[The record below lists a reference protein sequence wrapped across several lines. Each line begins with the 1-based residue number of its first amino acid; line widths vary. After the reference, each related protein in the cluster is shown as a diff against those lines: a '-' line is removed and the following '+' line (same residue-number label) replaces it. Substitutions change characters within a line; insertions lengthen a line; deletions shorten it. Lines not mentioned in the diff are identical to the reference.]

1 MNSVQPLP
9 STSLLEA
16 YSLTYDQKTLAQ
28 SEEDPTSQTPRLH
41 QAIAQNQTAQTIASL
56 ISTKRESLFER
67 DSENHRLSP
76 LSVAII
82 YARRDITNLLLQEL
96 SSINSD
102 DPNAKAV
109 SSSDSHAPSER
120 GLSSLLKMQDAFGFT
135 PLHHAAL
142 QQDTR
147 TLDQLV
153 QKVDRASQHCLQ
165 QIRCNFGG
173 TYTDILKI
181 VSLPSSDNST
191 ETCSYQG
198 SPLTQE
204 AFQKMTGAIYSR
216 AVYIDPELLLRFHT
230 GKQPIISMAPVLPPA
245 FFTEEKQRQLQ
256 ENEDSLTLIEEDPS
270 IGIGCSPTNPLP
282 KQQLIGLFAG
292 EKTIR
297 SANREI
303 YSITFTTGQRVRNL
317 IAYVNDGPPN
327 CKLLELQNF
336 RGLPRV
342 SVLCS
347 LRDITAHENLY
358 LFYGSPHALRIGRYV
373 LTEDMLK
380 NYRLFFA
387 DKNLQKTF
395 ERLSDLYEAL
405 YCQEMLDHV
414 VTTFPVLLVLN
425 LKNILKFQESIDF
438 LKDSKV
444 DDFYETRFSHTTALD
459 SFVLDEIEQ
468 FITRFPQYKELP
480 LQFTHKQSA
489 SSLRNM
495 AGFALR
501 KICTESLS
509 VPVDRQLQIFMH
521 LTDAFFEMKE
531 TQDVFSEYDLQ
542 DYQSLPKSMQ
552 EAVKQWIMAHQK
564 APAIGA
570 KQLEQLSILKK
581 RIDAL

>member
-82 YARRDITNLLLQEL
+82 YARRDITQLLLQEPL
-96 SSINSD
+96 QDPQITAMSSPDSQA
-102 DPNAKAV
+102 PCENA
-109 SSSDSHAPSER
+109 
-120 GLSSLLKMQDAFGFT
+120 LFSLLKMQDAFGFT

-153 QKVDRASQHCLQ
+153 QKVDQASQCCLQ

-181 VSLPSSDNST
+181 VSPPSLADST
-191 ETCSYQG
+191 QSCSYQG
-198 SPLTQE
+198 SPLSRE

-216 AVYIDPELLLRFHT
+216 AVHIRPELLLRFHT
-230 GKQPIISMAPVLPPA
+230 GKEPILSVAPVLPSA

-256 ENEDSLTLIEEDPS
+256 ENEDSLTLVKEDPN
-270 IGIGCSPTNPLP
+270 IGVGCAPTKLLP

-292 EKTIR
+292 EKTSSSR
-297 SANREI
+297 NHEI
-303 YSITFTTGQRVRNL
+303 YSITFTTGQKVRNL

-327 CKLLELQNF
+327 CKLLEMQNF

-347 LRDITAHENLY
+347 LRDISAHEHLY
-358 LFYGSPHALRIGRYV
+358 MFYGAMHALRVKKYS

-380 NYRLFFA
+380 DCRHFFS

-395 ERLSDLYEAL
+395 ERLSNPDEVL
-405 YCQEMLDHV
+405 YCQEMLDYV
-414 VTTFPVLLVLN
+414 ITTFPVLLVLN

-438 LKDSKV
+438 LKDPKIN
-444 DDFYETRFSHTTALD
+444 DFYQARFERGTEPD
-459 SFVLDEIEQ
+459 SFVLSEIDW
-468 FITRFPQYKELP
+468 FITQFPQYRDLI
-480 LQFTHKQSA
+480 LQFVFNQSVT
-489 SSLRNM
+489 SLFNM

-501 KICTESLS
+501 NICTEPQSL
-509 VPVDRQLQIFMH
+509 PVREQLQMFMN
-521 LTDAFFEMKE
+521 LTDAIFETKE
-531 TQDVFSEYDLQ
+531 NGDIFSEDDIQ
-542 DYQSLPKSMQ
+542 KYQLLPTSMQ
-552 EAVKQWIMAHQK
+552 EAIKRWVIAYQK
-564 APAIGA
+564 TPAIGA
-570 KQLEQLSILKK
+570 KQLEQLSILKE